1 MDLLKLTALELSAAI
16 KRGDATCF
24 DAVNC
29 VFNSIQKHKNLN
41 AFITC
46 DREYALKRAK
56 EVQEQIDNGVYLSPL
71 AGVPIS
77 VKDNIST
84 KDFTTTCASRML
96 ENYKPCYDAT
106 VVRRLN
112 EAGLII
118 IGKTN
123 MDEFAMG
130 STGETSCFGSVKNPF
145 CENKV
150 AGGSSS
156 GSAVSVATGQAFL
169 SLGSDTG
176 GSVRQPAAHC
186 GVFGFKPTYG
196 AVSRYGLIAYAS
208 SLDQIGV
215 FSKTAEDS
223 ATLLDI
229 ICGKDELDSTTIP
242 NKLSYNPLRE
252 DIKYR
257 KIAIPNKCIIGVQ
270 PEVRNAVISFADNLK
285 SLGATVDFTELDI
298 FDYGVATYYIIASA
312 QASSNLSRYDGV
324 RFGRRAKDY
333 STLSDMYLKT
343 RSEGF
348 GYEVKKR
355 IMLGNF
361 VLCEGYYDAYYK
373 KALEVKTLIDNKFD
387 EIFLNYDYIITPT
400 SPTTAPT
407 INGEKSLTL
416 DTYIDDL
423 FTVPVNLSGLP
434 ALSMPFGNDSE
445 GMPIGIQIIGPK
457 CHDNDVLSLAY
468 ALRNMEANR

>member
-16 KRGDATCF
+16 KRGDTTCL

-84 KDFTTTCASRML
+84 KDFKTTCASRIL
-96 ENYKPCYDAT
+96 ENYMPCYDAT
-106 VVRRLN
+106 VIQRLN

-130 STGETSCFGSVKNPF
+130 STGETSYFGCVKNPL
-145 CENKV
+145 CEEKV

-156 GSAVSVATGQAFL
+156 GSAVSVATAQAFL

-215 FSKTAEDS
+215 FSKTAQDS
-223 ATLLDI
+223 AALLDI
-229 ICGKDELDSTTIP
+229 ISGKDEFDSTTIP
-242 NKLSYNPLRE
+242 DKIAFNSLCE
-252 DIKYR
+252 DIKGC
-257 KIAIPNKCIIGVQ
+257 KIAIPNKCLSGIQ
-270 PEVRNAVISFADNLK
+270 PHVEDAVISFADTLK
-285 SLGATVDFTELDI
+285 KLGATVDFIELDI
-298 FDYGVATYYIIASA
+298 FDYAVAAYYIIASA

-324 RFGRRAKDY
+324 KFGRRAEDY
-333 STLSDMYLKT
+333 SSLADMYLKT
-343 RSEGF
+343 RSQGF

-373 KALEVKTLIDNKFD
+373 KALEVKSLIDAKFN
-387 EIFLNYDYIITPT
+387 EVFSKYDFILTPT
-400 SPTTAPT
+400 APTTAPP
-407 INGEKSLTL
+407 INGTKSVNL
-416 DTYIDDL
+416 DTYLEDI

-434 ALSMPFGNDSE
+434 AASVPYGCDDD
-445 GMPIGIQIIGPK
+445 GMPIGVQIIGPK
-457 CHDNDVLSLAY
+457 CQDNKVLGLAH
-468 ALRNMEANR
+468 AVQKSEVGR